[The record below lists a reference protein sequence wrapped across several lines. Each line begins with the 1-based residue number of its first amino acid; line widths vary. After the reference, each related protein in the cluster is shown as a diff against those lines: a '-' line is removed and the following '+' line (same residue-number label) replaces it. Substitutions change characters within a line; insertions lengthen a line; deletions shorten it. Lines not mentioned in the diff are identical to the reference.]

1 MKQAMYK
8 IQSFMPNSQN
18 KTDYNDMHNISKK
31 RNNEKSR
38 EKMAIMYLNLPC
50 FLTHTQ
56 SNFSMLTPMRTIS
69 NTG

>member
-31 RNNEKSR
+31 RNNEKKQR
-38 EKMAIMYLNLPC
+38 ENGYNVSEFALFFNSYPK
-50 FLTHTQ
+50 
-56 SNFSMLTPMRTIS
+56 
-69 NTG
+69 

>member
-31 RNNEKSR
+31 RNNEKKQR
-38 EKMAIMYLNLPC
+38 ENGYNLSEFTLFYKLIPKVIFQC
-50 FLTHTQ
+50 
-56 SNFSMLTPMRTIS
+56 
-69 NTG
+69 